1 MQNIERYFGYK
12 VVLTDKLDPARVSVL
27 KEKAELI
34 MALNAFSEDDFV
46 VYFHQLTL
54 MPNDDHFSNNFQL
67 EEKIK
72 RLDLSFSVNKKQIKN
87 GKIKLYNFLIKDNA
101 EPSNYKEF
109 GHAHSINY
117 MIQGSALKGR
127 YGFRNEIVTFVHK
140 ELRRD
145 HRKLK
150 VSMACQPTDFFRE
163 QLTNQKDMHLTQLD
177 FKLES
182 KHVHLLKAKTN
193 YSAIPK
199 HKGDMI
205 VNNTYINNG
214 QAGAMGENAKTDNS
228 TFNQQVNSGLDL
240 NEMVS
245 ALGKLRQA
253 MKATAEDNNIEQD
266 KALSAIT
273 FAEDAAKE
281 GDEAKTLEYL
291 KKGGKW
297 AFEVSEKVGTTVLSA
312 YLKATLGL

>member
-54 MPNDDHFSNNFQL
+54 MPNDKHFSSNFQL

-72 RLDLSFSVNKKQIKN
+72 RLDLSFSVNKKQVKN
-87 GKIKLYNFLIKDNA
+87 GKIKLYNFLLKDNK
-101 EPSNYKEF
+101 EPSNYREY

-117 MIQGSALKGR
+117 MIQGSALKDR

-140 ELRRD
+140 ELRSD

-150 VSMACQPTDFFRE
+150 VSMACQPTDFFKE
-163 QLTNQKDMHLTQLD
+163 QLTNQKDTHLTQLD

-182 KHVHLLKAKTN
+182 KHVYLLKAKKN
-193 YSAIPK
+193 ESKIPE
-199 HKGDMI
+199 HKGDMT
-205 VNNTYINNG
+205 VNNTFINNG
-214 QAGAMGENAKTDNS
+214 QAGSMGENATTNNS
-228 TFNQQVNSGLDL
+228 TFNQQVNSGLNLD
-240 NEMVS
+240 EMVG
-245 ALGKLRQA
+245 ALAKLRQA
-253 MKATAEDNNIEQD
+253 MKATAEDDNIEQD

-273 FAEDAAKE
+273 LAEDAAKE
-281 GDEAKTLEYL
+281 GDEKRTLEYL
-291 KKGGKW
+291 RKGGKW
-297 AFEVSEKVGTTVLSA
+297 ALEVSEKVGTTILTA